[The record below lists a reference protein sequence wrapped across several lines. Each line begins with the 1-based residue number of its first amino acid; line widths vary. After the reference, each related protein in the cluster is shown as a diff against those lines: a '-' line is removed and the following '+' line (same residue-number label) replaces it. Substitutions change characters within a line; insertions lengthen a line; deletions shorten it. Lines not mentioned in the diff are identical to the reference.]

1 MQPIQHFQHCPKC
14 AAAVTV
20 GVNPLV
26 CPACGFCFFFNPTVS
41 AAAFVFEAN
50 GRILLLRRAKEPAKG
65 LFGIPGGFIDIGE
78 SAEVAL
84 RREIREEV
92 GIEVTE
98 LKYLTSYP
106 NYYAYRGVTYPVC
119 DLMFT
124 ATAVHPEAVQS
135 LDDVAGYEWRGLDEI
150 KGEELAF
157 ESLRTGL
164 NVLRTLR
171 VR

>member
-1 MQPIQHFQHCPKC
+1 MQPIQHFRHCPSC

-41 AAAFVFEAN
+41 AAAFVSDAT

-65 LFGIPGGFIDIGE
+65 LFGIPGGFIDFGE
-78 SAEVAL
+78 TAEDAV

-92 GIEVTE
+92 GIEVSE

-106 NYYAYRGVTYPVC
+106 NFYTYRGVTYPVC

-124 ATAVHPEAVQS
+124 AMAVHPDAVQS
-135 LDDVAGYEWRGLDEI
+135 LDDVAGFEWRGLDDVRE
-150 KGEELAF
+150 EELAF
-157 ESLRTGL
+157 ESLRVG
-164 NVLRTLR
+164 LR
-171 VR
+171 VVRAR